1 MHANYTNPAVI
12 ELNRCIWQWAAGLA
26 IALIWGRPCASGR
39 FYRPGIVFLL
49 LLIWFWM
56 TLLN

>member
-1 MHANYTNPAVI
+1 MWNLAV
-12 ELNRCIWQWAAGLA
+12 GLA
-26 IALIWGRPCASGR
+26 IALIWERPCASGR

-49 LLIWFWM
+49 LLIWCWM

>member
-1 MHANYTNPAVI
+1 M
-12 ELNRCIWQWAAGLA
+12 WQWAAGLA
-26 IALIWGRPCASGR
+26 IVLIFQQPCASGR